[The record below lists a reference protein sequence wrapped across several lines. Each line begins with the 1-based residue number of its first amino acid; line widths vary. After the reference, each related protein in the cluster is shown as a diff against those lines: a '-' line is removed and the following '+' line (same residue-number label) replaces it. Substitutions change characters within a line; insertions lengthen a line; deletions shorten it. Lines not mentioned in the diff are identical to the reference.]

1 MFCADRWLAGAQ
13 DGRGCWLLWTAL
25 ASEERARLRRSLVG
39 KLRILI
45 ESDPAAVKDSD
56 IWPFE
61 LPLAQAEEAREVVW
75 EVLAGVKGEG
85 AGLTVLCERA
95 LKAKAL
101 TAAAAASSTASRRP
115 TEYHQ
120 LLDFLEE
127 LSIRLVSGGSLSA
140 AARVSSPVPT
150 LLPSVLSSPP
160 EKPSPLAFLHT
171 VGDSADGFA
180 RAVLTADAVTA
191 RNVLRT
197 CVAGLREA
205 GEERSVA
212 GIVGK
217 VVSLASGDGDLLP
230 VFTDTSAGAD
240 VAAPSRKRSSA
251 AASGNTPKAK
261 RTA

>member
-25 ASEERARLRRSLVG
+25 ASEERARIRSSLVG

-45 ESDPAAVKDSD
+45 ESDPAAATDSD

-75 EVLAGVKGEG
+75 EALAGVKGQG
-85 AGLTVLCERA
+85 AGLTLLCERA
-95 LKAKAL
+95 LKAKAV
-101 TAAAAASSTASRRP
+101 TAAAAASSTAGRRP

-160 EKPSPLAFLHT
+160 QKPSPLASLHFL
-171 VGDSADGFA
+171 GKSADGFA
-180 RAVLTADAVTA
+180 RAVLTADRDVA

-197 CVAGLREA
+197 CVAGLRES

-212 GIVGK
+212 GIAGK
-217 VVSLASGDGDLLP
+217 VVTSGDGDLLP
-230 VFTDTSAGAD
+230 VFADTSASAD
-240 VAAPSRKRSSA
+240 VAAPSRKRSA

-261 RTA
+261 RAA